1 MELTE
6 ELKGLFRETAKQLS
20 AVNAAAD
27 ADQTVLR
34 NFQMPYRILC
44 NGTKHKSPEARSSLA
59 LTSSRCTPLH
69 KIRYGIPVAVGI
81 SPFRML
87 KCISGNCLLSL
98 KGAIHDGMGGNETG
112 RPNSVFKRGKCQG
125 FLPADHS
132 DGR

>member
-1 MELTE
+1 M
-6 ELKGLFRETAKQLS
+6 QQPM
-20 AVNAAAD
+20 
-27 ADQTVLR
+27 QTKPSCG

-132 DGR
+132 DGRYRRNHPTNHPGNLP

>member
-44 NGTKHKSPEARSSLA
+44 NGTKQKSSETRSGLA
-59 LTSSRCTPLH
+59 LMSSRFTPLH
-69 KIRYGIPVAVGI
+69 KIRYGIPKITDIGTRNI
-81 SPFRML
+81 
-87 KCISGNCLLSL
+87 LS
-98 KGAIHDGMGGNETG
+98 
-112 RPNSVFKRGKCQG
+112 
-125 FLPADHS
+125 
-132 DGR
+132 